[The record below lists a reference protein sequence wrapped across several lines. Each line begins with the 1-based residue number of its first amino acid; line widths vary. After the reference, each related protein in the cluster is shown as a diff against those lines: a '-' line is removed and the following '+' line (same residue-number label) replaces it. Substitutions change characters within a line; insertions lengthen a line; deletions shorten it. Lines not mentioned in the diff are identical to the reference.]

1 MNWLA
6 RIDSIT
12 NEHIDAVRLA
22 EDSVEQ
28 VRSDADQATQQI
40 AERVA
45 AMGFGP
51 ETPEERAAREAR
63 EERDRLLNEFRVRQ
77 QEAASA
83 RPREGYVQPSDWTDV
98 DEARSQGY
106 GRDSWLV

>member
-12 NEHIDAVRLA
+12 NEHIDAARQTQ
-22 EDSVEQ
+22 DRVEQ
-28 VRSDADQATQQI
+28 VQREADRAIQQI
-40 AERVA
+40 GERVA

-51 ETPEERAAREAR
+51 ETPGERTAREAR
-63 EERDRLLNEFRVRQ
+63 EEQDRLMREYRLR
-77 QEAASA
+77 QEAAA
-83 RPREGYVQPSDWTDV
+83 AERPREGYVQPTDWTEL